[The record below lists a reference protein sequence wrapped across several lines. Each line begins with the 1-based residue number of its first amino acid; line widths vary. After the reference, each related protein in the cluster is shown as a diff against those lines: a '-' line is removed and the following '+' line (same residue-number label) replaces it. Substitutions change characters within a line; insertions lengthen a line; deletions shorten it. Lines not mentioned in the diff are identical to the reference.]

1 MSQKFGLGKLV
12 ITPAARE
19 SLEESDEE
27 AMFFITRHANG
38 DWGVVSDQDGR
49 RNDEAVRDGD
59 RILSAYVLLND
70 VRIWVITEWDR
81 SVTTVLLPED
91 Y

>member
-12 ITPAARE
+12 ITPAA
-19 SLEESDEE
+19 LEALNESDED

-38 DWGVVSDQDGR
+38 DWGVVGAEDQR

-59 RILSAYVLLND
+59 RILSAYILLSD
-70 VRIWVITEWDR
+70 VRIWIITELDR
-81 SVTTVLLPED
+81 SVTTVLLPKD